1 MSEQERVFVSIYCKI
16 FADTFS
22 GDMEKKFATD
32 EEIFE
37 FLMRDAQQCYDDD
50 DNLIPGDC
58 NLWYLGCNEKFGF
71 LKYQDKSWRWSFG
84 ESSFRIV
91 EEFICTIYKDGH
103 FTEQQFQTLMDKI
116 QEGRLI
122 DNMYDIKD
130 YLICKREGRS
140 WNKSE
145 EASNFRGEMKLFVA
159 AVEGDFQRNG
169 FRVYHQ

>member
-37 FLMRDAQQCYDDD
+37 FLMRDAHQCYDDD
-50 DNLIPGDC
+50 ENLIPGDC

-71 LKYQDKSWRWSFG
+71 LTYQDKSWRWSFG

-91 EEFICTIYKDGH
+91 EEFIRTIYKDGH

-130 YLICKREGRS
+130 YLICEREGRS
-140 WNKSE
+140 WNKTE
-145 EASNFRGEMKLFVA
+145 EASKFRGEMKLVVA
-159 AVEGDFQRNG
+159 AIEGHFQRNG
-169 FRVYHQ
+169 GHVYHQ